1 MPTIS
6 RRALTQGAVWAAP
19 TVLATTAIPAYAASR
34 PSYYFAQSQTAS
46 LTYNFR
52 DNWYSSK
59 VHTMAPVAPELA
71 GFSLAYTGSDGT
83 DAIATLSYLH
93 YYVAIP
99 ANLDQEGVIDLSA
112 SEAGGSWTAPTRV
125 DLPTLPTIDGVE
137 FSTSGFNVYRM
148 TFTGPLTN
156 KVVEEKSS
164 ATWPGTK
171 IALRFASRIRPRSSN
186 SYVYGGYV
194 FSATLDNG
202 YSFEDKTLIQRSKFA
217 A

>member
-1 MPTIS
+1 MPAIS
-6 RRALTQGAVWAAP
+6 RRALAQGAVWAAP

-34 PSYYFAQSQTAS
+34 LLYYFAQSQTGS
-46 LTYNFR
+46 ITYYFR

-59 VHTMAPVAPELA
+59 VHTMTPVAPEPA
-71 GFSLAYTGSDGT
+71 GFSLAYTGSDGR

-99 ANLDQEGVIDLSA
+99 ASLDQEGVIDLSA

-125 DLPTLPTIDGVE
+125 DLPTLPTDNGPI
-137 FSTSGFNVYRM
+137 STSGFNVYRM
-148 TFTGPLTN
+148 SFTGSLTN
-156 KVVEEKSS
+156 NVVEEKSS

-171 IALRFASRIRPRSSN
+171 IALQFWSRIRPSSSD
-186 SYVYGGYV
+186 SYFYGGYV

>member
-1 MPTIS
+1 MPAIS
-6 RRALTQGAVWAAP
+6 RRALAQGAVWAAP

-34 PSYYFAQSQTAS
+34 LLYYFAQSQTGS
-46 LTYNFR
+46 ITYYFR

-59 VHTMAPVAPELA
+59 VHTMTPVAPEPA
-71 GFSLAYTGSDGT
+71 GFSLAYTGSDGR

-99 ANLDQEGVIDLSA
+99 ASLDQEGVIDLSA

-125 DLPTLPTIDGVE
+125 DLPTLPTDNGPI
-137 FSTSGFNVYRM
+137 STSGFNVYRM
-148 TFTGPLTN
+148 SFTGSLTN
-156 KVVEEKSS
+156 NVVEEKSS

-171 IALRFASRIRPRSSN
+171 IALQFWSRIRPSSSD
-186 SYVYGGYV
+186 SYFYGGYV

-202 YSFEDKTLIQRSKFA
+202 YSFEDETLIRYSKFA

>member
-6 RRALTQGAVWAAP
+6 RRALAQGAVWAAP

-34 PSYYFAQSQTAS
+34 LLYYFAQSQTGS
-46 LTYNFR
+46 LTYYFQ

-59 VHTMAPVAPELA
+59 VHTMTPVAPELA
-71 GFSLAYTGSDGT
+71 GFSLAYTGSDGR
-83 DAIATLSYLH
+83 DAMATLSYLH

-125 DLPTLPTIDGVE
+125 DLPTLPTDNGPI
-137 FSTSGFNVYRM
+137 STSGFNVYRM
-148 TFTGPLTN
+148 TFTGSLTN

-164 ATWPGTK
+164 ETWPGTK
-171 IALRFASRIRPRSSN
+171 IALRFASRIRPHSSN
-186 SYVYGGYV
+186 SYFYGGYV

>member
-6 RRALTQGAVWAAP
+6 RRALAQGAVWAAP

-34 PSYYFAQSQTAS
+34 LLYYFAQSQTGS
-46 LTYNFR
+46 ITYYFQ

-59 VHTMAPVAPELA
+59 VHTMTPVAPELA
-71 GFSLAYTGSDGT
+71 GFSLAYTGSDGR

-99 ANLDQEGVIDLSA
+99 ASLDQEGVIDLSA

-125 DLPTLPTIDGVE
+125 DLPTLPTIDGVD

-148 TFTGPLTN
+148 TFTGSLTN
-156 KVVEEKSS
+156 NVVEEKSS
-164 ATWPGTK
+164 ETWPGTK
-171 IALRFASRIRPRSSN
+171 IALRFASRIRPRSTN
-186 SYVYGGYV
+186 NYVYGGYI

-202 YSFEDKTLIQRSKFA
+202 RSFEDISLIQRTNFA
-217 A
+217 

>member
-1 MPTIS
+1 MPAIS
-6 RRALTQGAVWAAP
+6 RRALAQGAVWAAP

-34 PSYYFAQSQTAS
+34 LLYYFAQSQS
-46 LTYNFR
+46 GSITYYFR
-52 DNWYSSK
+52 DNWYLSN
-59 VHTMAPVAPELA
+59 VHTMTPVAPEPA
-71 GFSLAYTGSDGT
+71 GFSLAYTGSDGR

-99 ANLDQEGVIDLSA
+99 ASLDQEGVIDLSA

-125 DLPTLPTIDGVE
+125 DLPTLPTDNGPI
-137 FSTSGFNVYRM
+137 STSGFNVYRM
-148 TFTGPLTN
+148 SFTGSLTN
-156 KVVEEKSS
+156 NVVEEKSS

-171 IALRFASRIRPRSSN
+171 IALRFWSRIRPSSSD
-186 SYVYGGYV
+186 SYFYGGYV

-202 YSFEDKTLIQRSKFA
+202 YSFEDETLIRYSKFA

>member
-6 RRALTQGAVWAAP
+6 RRALAQGAVWAAP

-34 PSYYFAQSQTAS
+34 LLYYFAQSQTGS
-46 LTYNFR
+46 ITYYFQ

-59 VHTMAPVAPELA
+59 VHTMTPVAPELA
-71 GFSLAYTGSDGT
+71 GFSLAYTGSDGR

-99 ANLDQEGVIDLSA
+99 ASLDQEGVIDLSA
-112 SEAGGSWTAPTRV
+112 SEAGRSRTAPTRV

-137 FSTSGFNVYRM
+137 FSTSGVNVYRM
-148 TFTGPLTN
+148 TFTGSLTN
-156 KVVEEKSS
+156 NVVEEKSS
-164 ATWPGTK
+164 ETWPGTK

-186 SYVYGGYV
+186 SYFYGGYV